1 MEDASPHA
9 SGPGSFHLPSSPQG
23 GPSRTAQVGSLLA
36 RELRG
41 ILARGLNDPRY
52 RGLVSILDVEVSK
65 DLADATVAVS
75 VLPEA
80 HGPLSVAALDHAKGH
95 LATKLRERT
104 ALRRIPRLHFRLDDR
119 LKRVAAVEQAIRD
132 ANDQTD
138 AMTDDMTDAMTD
150 AMTDGGSTP

>member
-1 MEDASPHA
+1 MEDASSHP

-23 GPSRTAQVGSLLA
+23 GPSRPAQVGSLLA

-52 RGLVSILDVEVSK
+52 RGLVSILEVEVSK

-80 HGPLSVAALDHAKGH
+80 HGPLAVAALDHAKGH
-95 LATKLRERT
+95 LATKLRERM

-132 ANDQTD
+132 ANDDQIDD
-138 AMTDDMTDAMTD
+138 ATNASTH
-150 AMTDGGSTP
+150 GGSTP